1 MISFVLF
8 FNFDMIIIII
18 VMTVTKPKILRRD
31 GLLTLSY
38 LCSMLFDTFLSFAF
52 QFEYNVS
59 Y

>member
-18 VMTVTKPKILRRD
+18 VMTVTKPKILRTD
-31 GLLTLSY
+31 GLLTLSH
-38 LCSMLFDTFLSFAF
+38 LCSMLLYTFLSFAF
-52 QFEYNVS
+52 KFEYNAS

>member
-1 MISFVLF
+1 MISLVLF
-8 FNFDMIIIII
+8 FKIIIII

-31 GLLTLSY
+31 GLFTLSY

-52 QFEYNVS
+52 KFEYNVS